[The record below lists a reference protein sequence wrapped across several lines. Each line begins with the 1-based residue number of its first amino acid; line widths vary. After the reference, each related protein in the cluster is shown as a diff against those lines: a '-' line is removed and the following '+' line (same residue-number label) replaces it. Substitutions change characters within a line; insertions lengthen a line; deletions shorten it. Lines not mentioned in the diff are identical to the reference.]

1 MKCLVT
7 GGCGF
12 VGPALVRRL
21 LAEKCEVVVVDDL
34 SRGSPEN
41 LGPDRDEV
49 TLVTDDVTGGMDHI
63 LLPFQPEV
71 VFHLAA
77 MHFIPDCDAD
87 PLRCLRINAE
97 GTRVLLGA
105 AAALDRPAAVILA
118 SSAAVYAPGDVAH
131 QEEDVLGPLD
141 VYGYSKRWAEEL
153 TSNYAD
159 RTHAGV
165 GIARLFNVFGPGET
179 NPHLIP
185 SIICQ
190 IQAGETLRLGNLSSK
205 RDYIF
210 VDDVADAL
218 VRMGSHCRSGQSV
231 TLNVGS
237 GKAYAGSEVVDALLR
252 LSTRHAKPSVTV
264 DPGRIRTVDR
274 PILQASCDLA
284 RKVLNWA
291 PATSL
296 YVGLQA
302 SWQNPVGAGV
312 SL

>member
-1 MKCLVT
+1 MPPRPLT
-7 GGCGF
+7 GQQ
-12 VGPALVRRL
+12 
-21 LAEKCEVVVVDDL
+21 L
-34 SRGSPEN
+34 SSWRP
-41 LGPDRDEV
+41 
-49 TLVTDDVTGGMDHI
+49 
-63 LLPFQPEV
+63 
-71 VFHLAA
+71 
-77 MHFIPDCDAD
+77 
-87 PLRCLRINAE
+87 PLR
-97 GTRVLLGA
+97 
-105 AAALDRPAAVILA
+105 
-118 SSAAVYAPGDVAH
+118 SYAPGDVAH

-237 GKAYAGSEVVDALLR
+237 GKAYTGSEVVDALLG
-252 LSTRHAKPSVTV
+252 LSTRDAKPSVTV

-274 PILQASCDLA
+274 PILQANYDLA